1 MPRTGSGENP
11 MLRREA
17 ALCMEVQSCWIASPS
32 YGAACMEFQRP
43 IASLPACWDTMFSSD
58 GTRAYESTCIEVRP
72 RQYNAHLGVVGL
84 SDGVRRVRF
93 YACTI
98 VAMRLAFAG
107 RYRMVRMDTDAS

>member
-1 MPRTGSGENP
+1 MHGGTVVLDCKSK
-11 MLRREA
+11 LRRR
-17 ALCMEVQSCWIASPS
+17 LHGFPTP
-32 YGAACMEFQRP
+32 P
-43 IASLPACWDTMFSSD
+43 IASLPACWETMFSSD

-107 RYRMVRMDTDAS
+107 RYRMVRMDADAL